1 MCRKSKVSCRLS
13 INGKNRL
20 SKGDDT
26 MLTNY
31 DAMLERIVTAL
42 EQINALLEALQS

>member
-1 MCRKSKVSCRLS
+1 M
-13 INGKNRL
+13 
-20 SKGDDT
+20 KGEFT
-26 MLTNY
+26 MDNLTTY

>member
-1 MCRKSKVSCRLS
+1 M
-13 INGKNRL
+13 N
-20 SKGDDT
+20 D
-26 MLTNY
+26 LTTY